1 MEKGAGGRSGQG
13 NQQLTFWKCGHCL
26 CGKNLGSYWF
36 CKHCK
41 APRPEPSDP
50 ELDRLGAWA
59 NGPPALQP
67 GPQPIPTGE
76 ALSEEELERMVSLAN
91 RFGDVAAASQYKVAL
106 ERLRAANKV
115 PEEKPLQ
122 QRATAAHQRAQFL
135 EKKLNGE
142 IDKLE
147 KWRAWCQEKAVAQQ
161 LSSELEEADAQH
173 KVLVDQLHS
182 SVCDTKVVTPQPAGL
197 KLRDIVDGK
206 LDGLEFVDAGEIFSV
221 PEDEYVVT
229 EGDKQILRDRTNE
242 FKAHIA
248 RVTKEAFG
256 GIISQLDT
264 IKQQHAQHM
273 ERAGC
278 SGTRMS
284 AQGGGNQMGQLLGLS
299 ISIFYLI

>member
-1 MEKGAGGRSGQG
+1 RNDAWYAGWRYTGNGKGNKGYGKGAGGHTQFFQDTSAEGGGKGGKGGQG
-13 NQQLTFWKCGHCL
+13 NQQQTFWKCGHCQ
-26 CGKNLGSYWF
+26 CGKNLESYWF

-91 RFGDVAAASQYKVAL
+91 RFGDVAAASQY
-106 ERLRAANKV
+106 R
-115 PEEKPLQ
+115 EKPLQ
-122 QRATAAHQRAQFL
+122 QRATAAHQRVQFL

-147 KWRAWCQEKAVAQQ
+147 KWRAWCNEKAAVVQQ

-173 KVLVDQLHS
+173 KALVDQLHS
-182 SVCDTKVVTPQPAGL
+182 SVCDKKVVTPQPTGL
-197 KLRDIVDGK
+197 VKLRDIVDGK
-206 LDGLEFVDAGEIFSV
+206 LDCLEFVDAGEIFSV

-273 ERAGC
+273 E
-278 SGTRMS
+278 
-284 AQGGGNQMGQLLGLS
+284 
-299 ISIFYLI
+299 